1 MDFPW
6 SVEYLHKSKKSHIK
20 YVAGSKAYRPTC
32 SKNDAFF
39 FHTDGSSFL
48 HNYLKFLKAVKDT
61 WQTEAKYGEL

>member
-1 MDFPW
+1 M
-6 SVEYLHKSKKSHIK
+6 
-20 YVAGSKAYRPTC
+20 AGSKAYRPTC